1 MKFLLCSL
9 RIAIFISVLLDP
21 LSLLFCKFKLCESV
35 CVCVHSF
42 IYTKGNINIVL
53 HLNFSLKNIFWNS
66 LYISTWGLSSVIFM
80 ATKYLFC

>member
-35 CVCVHSF
+35 SVCVQA
-42 IYTKGNINIVL
+42 Y
-53 HLNFSLKNIFWNS
+53 
-66 LYISTWGLSSVIFM
+66 LY
-80 ATKYLFC
+80 KR